1 MIGGADVVV
10 VADFEG
16 ASAPRFELHCLLFLA
31 AWMAHRGDSRDW
43 PLHLACVGEP
53 PRSVRLLADR
63 VGASITVHPPLVF
76 NALRTS
82 NKLRAFDVRP
92 QTPLLLMLDAD
103 VLVLDD
109 LSPLVALA
117 GDGVGVS
124 MATVNHL
131 SEHTWQQI
139 YQAAGVPYPGPTG
152 TCWCAD
158 PALASLRGL
167 TEEQVARCRRMPPF
181 FNSGVVVAPW
191 ALDLG
196 TRWRSHLERIV
207 AHFDASPDLWTEP
220 GRLPDDEH
228 ALATAVERMRR
239 EGARVVAV
247 PWRYHARP
255 LLFRAGAVRRQDVAL
270 FHYHNA
276 LKPYARSVPEV
287 ERFLFGDRMRGARR
301 WAARLLELRA
311 ARSPV
316 YRRVPPRDLE
326 ALGWFYELV
335 QRLLP
340 VAVGSEATCPGR

>member
-1 MIGGADVVV
+1 MTGVADVVV
-10 VADFEG
+10 VADFET
-16 ASAPRFELHCLLFLA
+16 ASSPRFELHSFLFLA
-31 AWMAHRGDSRDW
+31 AWMTHQGASRAW
-43 PLHLACVGEP
+43 PLHFACIGEP

-63 VGASITVHPPLVF
+63 AGASITVHPPLVF

-92 QTPLLLMLDAD
+92 LTPRLLLLDAD

-109 LSPLVALA
+109 LAPLVSTV
-117 GDGVGVS
+117 GDGIGVGE
-124 MATVNHL
+124 ATVNHL

-139 YQAAGVPYPGPTG
+139 YRAVGIPYPGPTG

-167 TEEQVARCRRMPPF
+167 PEEQVARCRRMPPF
-181 FNSGVVVAPW
+181 FNSGVVVVPW

-196 TRWRSHLERIV
+196 TRWRSHLERTT
-207 AHFDASPDLWTEP
+207 AHFDASPDLWADP

-228 ALATAVERMRR
+228 ALATAVEQMRR
-239 EGARVVAV
+239 DGVPVVTI

-276 LKPYARSVPEV
+276 LKPYARSVPDV
-287 ERFLFGDRMRGARR
+287 ERFLFGDRMRGLRRRAARR
-301 WAARLLELRA
+301 LGLWAV
-311 ARSPV
+311 RSPV
-316 YRRVPPRDLE
+316 YRLVPPRDLE
-326 ALGWFYELV
+326 ALGWFYELLH
-335 QRLLP
+335 RLLP
-340 VAVGSEATCPGR
+340 ITVGDEATCQIR